1 MPALPSIQR
10 LPDLL
15 ISQIAAG
22 EVVERPA
29 SVLKELVE
37 NALDAGARSIRVAIE
52 DGGVKLL
59 RVADDGHG
67 IPKAQLALALARHA
81 TSKIR
86 SLDDLESVGSYGF
99 RGEALASVA
108 SVAELVLS
116 SRTADDRHAWSL
128 KGGTDEPA
136 PAALDGGTVVEV
148 RELFSNTPARRK
160 FLKSPGTEAAHC
172 LEAVRRMALA
182 RPEVAFTM
190 THNGRTTLSL
200 AAADAPKRMADVL
213 GAELVGHCRVIDAV
227 AGPLRVSGLAVLP
240 TMASEARD
248 SQYAYVNRRFVRDKV
263 LQHAAREA
271 YRDVLH
277 GSRQPAWCLFLDI
290 DPKSVDVNVHPAKTE
305 VRFRESAAVHR
316 FVFQALNQAIAQ
328 ATSPA
333 APMQPVSARPAAPG
347 GRSYAATPSS
357 AALPLNEPATAAYL
371 DFARAA
377 LQAPSPSFD
386 GAVDRAAMA
395 PTSPTAATALAEA
408 SSTPA
413 TEAFSISTG
422 PCLPPS
428 APQVPPLGYAIA
440 QLHQLFVLAQNA
452 HGLIVVDQHAA
463 HERILYERLKK
474 AFDGPVARQALL
486 VPALFSADPLDV
498 ATAEDA
504 REALAAL
511 GFEIAPAGPA
521 QLAVRAM
528 PALLAGGDAVALA
541 KSLLREIREHGTA
554 GALESKRNGL
564 LATLACHGAVRGRR
578 ALSLAEMNALL
589 RQMEETERADQCNH
603 GRPTWVQMSIEEIDR
618 LFLRGR

>member
-1 MPALPSIQR
+1 MSALPSIQR

-67 IPKAQLALALARHA
+67 IPREQLPLALARHA

-108 SVAELVLS
+108 SVAELVLC
-116 SRTADDRHAWSL
+116 SRTASERHAWSL
-128 KGGTDEPA
+128 KGGSEEPS

-182 RPEVAFTM
+182 RPDVAFTM

-328 ATSPA
+328 AISPPAQSPA
-333 APMQPVSARPAAPG
+333 STARPAAPAA
-347 GRSYAATPSS
+347 RSYTTMPAS
-357 AALPLNEPATAAYL
+357 ASLPLNEPATTAYL
-371 DFARAA
+371 DFARSALPAA
-377 LQAPSPSFD
+377 PDAAPS
-386 GAVDRAAMA
+386 AVPAGENGSA
-395 PTSPTAATALAEA
+395 A
-408 SSTPA
+408 SSTGAEVPSTWNACPLPA
-413 TEAFSISTG
+413 
-422 PCLPPS
+422 S

-452 HGLIVVDQHAA
+452 HGLVVVDQHAA

-474 AFDGPVARQALL
+474 AFDGTVARQALL
-486 VPALFSADPLDV
+486 VPALFSADPVDV

-511 GFEIAPAGPA
+511 GFDIAPAGPA
-521 QLAVRAM
+521 QLAVRGV

-554 GALESKRNGL
+554 GALESKRNEL